1 MNFKEAY
8 EEMLKGKKVRR
19 PGFVNPWYIEQ
30 DKIVIKL
37 KSGKVLEVPL
47 NTVTIVDMNS
57 NDWEVVEENKES
69 KVWKP
74 EKDGHYY
81 YDNDGRTYQS
91 SYCED
96 SIDKCRLEFGN
107 CFKTQEE
114 AKHMVEK
121 LRVIKELGDF
131 ALENNEEEIDWE
143 NRGEANYLITYN
155 YACKELEIAYYYYTQ
170 YIPFN
175 IYFTSREVARK
186 AIETI
191 GEDRIKKYYFDIEEE
206 LGGQNDKK
214 MC

>member
-8 EEMLKGKKVRR
+8 KEMLKGKKVRR

-37 KSGKVLEVPL
+37 KSEKVLEVPL

-81 YDNDGRTYQS
+81 YNDGRTYQS

-107 CFKTQEE
+107 CFKTKEE
-114 AKHMVEK
+114 ASHMIEK
-121 LRVIKELGDF
+121 LKVINELKNF
-131 ALENNEEEIDWE
+131 ALENNDKDVDWRDKCTTKYFISYDFDDE
-143 NRGEANYLITYN
+143 KIQFVG
-155 YACKELEIAYYYYTQ
+155 YTFRNFL
-170 YIPFN
+170 PFE
-175 IYFTSREVARK
+175 IYFTSREIARK
-186 AIETI
+186 AIKKI
-191 GEDRIKKYYFDIEEE
+191 GEYRIKKYYFDIEE
-206 LGGQNDKK
+206 
-214 MC
+214 

>member
-1 MNFKEAY
+1 MNFKKAY

-19 PGFVNPWYIEQ
+19 LGWKGYWFIED
-30 DKIVIKL
+30 DKIKIRLKDGNIKFNAFTQ
-37 KSGKVLEVPL
+37 ETIT
-47 NTVTIVDMNS
+47 NTLAD
-57 NDWEVVEENKES
+57 DWEVVKENKES

-74 EKDGHYY
+74 EKDGHYYY

-107 CFKTQEE
+107 CFKTKEE
-114 AKHMVEK
+114 AEHMIEK
-121 LRVIKELGDF
+121 LKVINELKKF
-131 ALENNEEEIDWE
+131 ALENNEEEIDWK
-143 NRGEANYLITYN
+143 NSGEAKYLITYH

-175 IYFTSREVARK
+175 IYFTSKEIAQK

-191 GEDRIKKYYFDIEEE
+191 GEDRIKKYYFDIDEE
-206 LGGQNDKK
+206 NSK
-214 MC
+214 